1 MAEEA
6 RLAAA
11 ATWKNWAG
19 NVTVA
24 PRAVVRPASI
34 DELRRAVRAAAAR
47 GETIRAHGAGHSFA
61 PLCQT
66 DGLLLDLSLLSGLE
80 RVEPETGEATVLA
93 GTRLHDLGEPLLA
106 AGRALANQG
115 DIDRQAVA
123 GAVATGT
130 HGTGRKHASFAA
142 MVRGIELCT
151 PEGDLITIDGREP
164 KRLRAASLSLGLLG
178 VMTRLTLATVPA
190 YKLRG
195 RTRALPFDACLEGF
209 LAEETARRTA
219 EFWWLPAHDQC
230 VLKTFDDTDAPVDRP
245 ETPEYP
251 PGTLERYLKPDA
263 VDWSWRMYPSTRTVP
278 FVEMEYTL
286 PLANGPAAMRELR
299 RMTRSRHPDCTWAVE
314 YRTQPGEASL
324 LSPTQGAESVTISV
338 HQAANL
344 PWEAFFRD
352 AEAIFLAG
360 GGRPHWGK
368 LHFLDAADI
377 ARRYPTLDEFR
388 AVRRALDP
396 NGAFVND
403 HLRRLGL
410 AESPGECASNDGEEA
425 K

>member
-1 MAEEA
+1 
-6 RLAAA
+6 RLAAT
-11 ATWKNWAG
+11 ATWSNWAG
-19 NVTVA
+19 NVVAA

-34 DELRRAVRAAAAR
+34 DALRRAVREAAAR
-47 GETIRAHGAGHSFA
+47 GETIRVAGAGHSFA
-61 PLCQT
+61 PLCRT
-66 DGLLLDLSLLSGLE
+66 DGLLLDLSLLSGAE
-80 RVEPETGEATVLA
+80 QVNSETGDATVLA
-93 GTRLHDLGEPLLA
+93 GTRLHDLGGPLLA

-130 HGTGRKHASFAA
+130 HGTGRKHGSFAA
-142 MVRGIELCT
+142 MVRSVELCT
-151 PEGDLITIDGREP
+151 PEGDLVTIDGRTPE
-164 KRLRAASLSLGLLG
+164 RLRAASLSLGLFG

-195 RTRALPFDACLEGF
+195 RTRALPFDACLDGF

-219 EFWWLPAHDQC
+219 EFWWLPAHDRC

-263 VDWSWRMYPSTRTVP
+263 VDWSWRMYPSIRTTP

-299 RMTRSRHPDCTWAVE
+299 HKMRTTHPDCTWAVE

-338 HQAANL
+338 HQAAEL

-368 LHFLDAADI
+368 LHFLDTNAI
-377 ARRYPTLDEFR
+377 AGRYPALDDFR
-388 AVRRALDP
+388 AVQREFDP
-396 NGAFVND
+396 HRAFVND
-403 HLRRLGL
+403 YVQRLGL
-410 AESPGECASNDGEEA
+410 AASPADSASDEGEKAL
-425 K
+425 

>member
-1 MAEEA
+1 MT
-6 RLAAA
+6 
-11 ATWKNWAG
+11 ATWSNWAG
-19 NVTVA
+19 NVVA
-24 PRAVVRPASI
+24 RPRAVVRPASI
-34 DELRRAVRAAAAR
+34 DKLRRAVREAAAR
-47 GETIRAHGAGHSFA
+47 GDTIRAVGAGHSFA

-80 RVEPETGEATVLA
+80 RVDPATGEATVLA

-115 DIDRQAVA
+115 DIDTQAVA

-130 HGTGRKHASFAA
+130 HGTGRKHGSFAA
-142 MVRGIELCT
+142 MARAIELCT
-151 PEGDLITIDGREP
+151 PEGDLVTIDGRDP
-164 KRLRAASLSLGLLG
+164 DRLRAASLSLGLLG
-178 VMTRLTLATVPA
+178 VMTRLTLDTVPA

-195 RTRALPFDACLEGF
+195 RTRPLPFDACLDGF

-219 EFWWLPAHDQC
+219 EFWWLPALDQC
-230 VLKTFDDTDAPVDRP
+230 VLKTFDDTDAPIDRP

-263 VDWSWRMYPSTRTVP
+263 VDWSWRMYPSVRTTP

-286 PLANGPAAMRELR
+286 PLANGPDAMRELR
-299 RMTRSRHPDCTWAVE
+299 EMMRTRHPDCAWAVE
-314 YRTQPGEASL
+314 YRTQSGEQSL

-338 HQAANL
+338 HQAAEL
-344 PWEAFFRD
+344 PWDAFFRD
-352 AEAIFLAG
+352 AEVIFLAS

-368 LHFLDAADI
+368 LHCLDAAGI
-377 ARRYPTLDEFR
+377 ARRYPALDAFR

-396 NGAFVND
+396 AGAFVND
-403 HLRRLGL
+403 HLAELGF
-410 AESPGECASNDGEEA
+410 AE
-425 K
+425 